1 MGKSLNLGPN
11 LRYPIT
17 ITKFLKQPGDQISKQ
32 VSLLEYKFKWKLMV
46 GDPLGEQWEEE
57 QTSFGE
63 WDSPSEGTIDKWL
76 VKEGMTIER
85 DRPVVDVEESC
96 SHAIQFAGLCG
107 ICGKDM
113 TEVSWASNSL
123 DTDRARINM
132 IHDQTHLTVSYDE
145 ASRAEEELQRR
156 LLKNRKL
163 SLVVDLDQT
172 IIHACIEPTVGE
184 WQRDVNSP
192 NYEAVKDVRSFQL
205 NDDGPRG
212 LASGCWYYI
221 KMRPG
226 LAEFLAKISEMYELH
241 VYTMGT
247 RAYALNIAKI
257 VDPGKKLFG
266 DRIISRDENG
276 NVTAKSLARLFPQS
290 THMVA
295 IIDDRADVWPMNRPN
310 LIKVV
315 PYDFFTG
322 IGDINS
328 SFLPKREELPKV
340 PTPKKKHHLRS
351 ESRTPEIAAET
362 PKGDVANSTGLEGG
376 NVKSDRGAEEEPA
389 IGKPILLPKLNALD
403 DEASLKLQA
412 AEQEKFLE
420 QQLLERPLLH
430 KQEQLDEEDKK
441 QEEAEKEVEDGTTVE
456 HHAHRHSVLKDD
468 DVELTYLQQH
478 LTDLHRAFYD
488 EYDKALVNVPGG
500 RVAQLKP
507 GHQRKVNVKNE
518 AADLK
523 VVPNIAVVMPR
534 LKSQVLDGCVI
545 VMSGLVPLGVD
556 VMRQVDTS
564 YEFISRDDLLHIF
577 FRLWGVERGRLR
589 LTRLRS
595 EIAQQIES
603 FGGKIHKRVSRRV
616 THVVASS
623 QKTRTQKVREAAKY
637 SHIKIVT
644 QQWLTQ
650 SMSKWKK
657 DDESEYLVEI
667 NPADRRQSDDSFI
680 PSPASDD
687 SEESSDYTESDDY
700 EDDDSGA
707 QSQESELDGEG
718 VMPDELPGDISPIE
732 GLNWGGIDDELA
744 EFMGD
749 DESGSESDTSHTS
762 NNSRTSRTSSRR
774 GHKRRFDEGTDED
787 DSEDESTLAKK
798 QRVANSRT
806 TSLKTVKTPTSA
818 SESSLLTPG
827 VTGDE
832 NDDVDHGMAQE
843 SDHSFEEDLEAEM
856 EAAFEQELA
865 DEAAAGAG

>member
-1 MGKSLNLGPN
+1 MISLSQIGTIRLGLHDHKIQYNFAKEDIKMGKSLNLGPN

-17 ITKFLKQPGDQISKQ
+17 ITKFLKKHGDAISKQ
-32 VSLLEYKFKWKLMV
+32 DSLLEYKFKWKQMV
-46 GDPLGEQWEEE
+46 GDPFGEQWEEE
-57 QTSFGE
+57 QTSYGE
-63 WDSPSEGTIDKWL
+63 WDSPSEGTIEKWL
-76 VKEGMTIER
+76 IKEGMTIER
-85 DRPVVDVEESC
+85 DTTVLDVEESC

-107 ICGKDM
+107 MCGKGY
-113 TEVSWASNSL
+113 
-123 DTDRARINM
+123 DRGLLGQ
-132 IHDQTHLTVSYDE
+132 HQDE
-145 ASRAEEELQRR
+145 ASKAEEELQRR
-156 LLKNRKL
+156 LLKHRKL

-226 LAEFLAKISEMYELH
+226 LAEFLSKISEMYELH

-276 NVTAKSLARLFPQS
+276 NVTAKSLSRLFPQS

-328 SFLPKREELPKV
+328 SFLPKREELPKITV
-340 PTPKKKHHLRS
+340 
-351 ESRTPEIAAET
+351 ET
-362 PKGDVANSTGLEGG
+362 PTGEVAEVTQPEGDDKPAEAKGSPAQ
-376 NVKSDRGAEEEPA
+376 KSSP
-389 IGKPILLPKLNALD
+389 LPKLNTLD
-403 DEASLKLQA
+403 EEASLEEQA

-420 QQLLERPLLH
+420 QQLRDRPLLH
-430 KQEQLDEEDKK
+430 QQEQLDEADKK
-441 QEEAEKEVEDGTTVE
+441 QEEAEKEVEDGSTIE

-478 LTDLHRAFYD
+478 LTDLHRAFYE
-488 EYDKALVNVPGG
+488 EYDKALTNVPGG

-507 GHQRKVNVKNE
+507 GHQRKVNVKSE

-534 LKSQVLDGCVI
+534 LKSKVLDGCVI

-556 VMRQVDTS
+556 LM
-564 YEFISRDDLLHIF
+564 
-577 FRLWGVERGRLR
+577 
-589 LTRLRS
+589 RS

-603 FGGKIHKRVSRRV
+603 FGGKIHKKVSRKV
-616 THVVASS
+616 THV
-623 QKTRTQKVREAAKY
+623 
-637 SHIKIVT
+637 
-644 QQWLTQ
+644 
-650 SMSKWKK
+650 
-657 DDESEYLVEI
+657 DI
-667 NPADRRQSDDSFI
+667 NPADRRPSVEMANL
-680 PSPASDD
+680 PSPGDD
-687 SEESSDYTESDDY
+687 SEESSDYTSDDY
-700 EDDDSGA
+700 EDDDSRGK
-707 QSQESELDGEG
+707 SQESELDGEG
-718 VMPDELPGDISPIE
+718 VMPDDLEGGISPID
-732 GLNWGGIDDELA
+732 GLRNMDWGGVWMMNWLNSWA
-744 EFMGD
+744 QMMNPVQK
-749 DESGSESDTSHTS
+749 SDTSSISSTS
-762 NNSRTSRTSSRR
+762 RASRTSSKR
-774 GHKRRFDEGTDED
+774 GHKRRFEDAATDED
-787 DSEDESTLAKK
+787 DSDEESTMAKK
-798 QRVANSRT
+798 QRIANSRT
-806 TSLKTVKTPTSA
+806 TGLKTVKTPTTA

-827 VTGDE
+827 ITGDE
-832 NDDVDHGMAQE
+832 NEEADQLTAQEE

-865 DEAAAGAG
+865 DEAAAAAG

>member
-1 MGKSLNLGPN
+1 MITKLTANFAKEDIKMGKSLNLGPN

-17 ITKFLKQPGDQISKQ
+17 ITKFLKKHGDQISKQ
-32 VSLLEYKFKWKLMV
+32 DSLLEYKFKWKLMV

-57 QTSFGE
+57 QTSYGE
-63 WDSPSEGTIDKWL
+63 WDSPSDGTLEHWL
-76 VKEGMTIER
+76 VKEGMTIEK
-85 DRPVVDVEESC
+85 DIPVVDVEESC
-96 SHAIQFAGLCG
+96 SHAVQFAGLCG
-107 ICGKDM
+107 MCGKDM
-113 TEVSWASNSL
+113 TEVSWASNAL

-132 IHDQTHLTVSYDE
+132 IHDQTHLTVSLDE
-145 ASRAEEELQRR
+145 ASKAEEELQRR

-340 PTPKKKHHLRS
+340 PTPKKKHHHSKS
-351 ESRTPEIAAET
+351 ETSTPEVAVET
-362 PKGDVANSTGLEGG
+362 PTREVAKPIEPEGG
-376 NVKSDRGAEEEPA
+376 ETTSAEGAIEESA
-389 IGKPILLPKLNALD
+389 TKKPILPKLNTLAE
-403 DEASLKLQA
+403 EASLTEQA
-412 AEQEKFLE
+412 AEQEKFLA
-420 QQLLERPLLH
+420 QQIIDRPLLH

-441 QEEAEKEVEDGTTVE
+441 QEEAEKDVEDGTVE
-456 HHAHRHSVLKDD
+456 HHAHRHSVLRDD

-478 LTDLHRAFYD
+478 LTDLHRAFYE

-534 LKSQVLDGCVI
+534 LK
-545 VMSGLVPLGVD
+545 
-556 VMRQVDTS
+556 
-564 YEFISRDDLLHIF
+564 YDLPH
-577 FRLWGVERGRLR
+577 
-589 LTRLRS
+589 
-595 EIAQQIES
+595 
-603 FGGKIHKRVSRRV
+603 
-616 THVVASS
+616 
-623 QKTRTQKVREAAKY
+623 
-637 SHIKIVT
+637 
-644 QQWLTQ
+644 
-650 SMSKWKK
+650 
-657 DDESEYLVEI
+657 
-667 NPADRRQSDDSFI
+667 
-680 PSPASDD
+680 
-687 SEESSDYTESDDY
+687 
-700 EDDDSGA
+700 
-707 QSQESELDGEG
+707 
-718 VMPDELPGDISPIE
+718 
-732 GLNWGGIDDELA
+732 
-744 EFMGD
+744 
-749 DESGSESDTSHTS
+749 
-762 NNSRTSRTSSRR
+762 
-774 GHKRRFDEGTDED
+774 
-787 DSEDESTLAKK
+787 
-798 QRVANSRT
+798 
-806 TSLKTVKTPTSA
+806 
-818 SESSLLTPG
+818 
-827 VTGDE
+827 
-832 NDDVDHGMAQE
+832 
-843 SDHSFEEDLEAEM
+843 
-856 EAAFEQELA
+856 
-865 DEAAAGAG
+865 

>member
-11 LRYPIT
+11 LKYPIT
-17 ITKFLKQPGDQISKQ
+17 VTKFLKKHGDTISKQ
-32 VSLLEYKFKWKLMV
+32 DSLFEYKFKSKQLV
-46 GDPLGEQWEEE
+46 GDPFGEQWEEE
-57 QTSFGE
+57 QTLYAE

-76 VKEGMTIER
+76 VKAGMTIER
-85 DRPVVDVEESC
+85 DQPVIDIDESC
-96 SHAIQFAGLCG
+96 SHAVQFAGLCG
-107 ICGKDM
+107 MCGKDM
-113 TEVSWASNSL
+113 TEVSWASNAL
-123 DTDRARINM
+123 DSDRAKINM
-132 IHDQTHLTVSYDE
+132 IHDQTHLTVSQDE
-145 ASRAEEELQRR
+145 ASKAEEELQRR

-257 VDPGKKLFG
+257 VDPGKRLFG

-340 PTPKKKHHLRS
+340 LTPKKKHHSKS
-351 ESRTPEIAAET
+351 ETSTPEVTVET
-362 PKGDVANSTGLEGG
+362 PTGEVSKPIEPEGDDITPAGG
-376 NVKSDRGAEEEPA
+376 AKEEPT
-389 IGKPILLPKLNALD
+389 IEKKPNLILKLNTLD
-403 DEASLKLQA
+403 DEASLKEQA

-430 KQEQLDEEDKK
+430 KQEQLDEADKK
-441 QEEAEKEVEDGTTVE
+441 QEEAEKEVEGGSTVE
-456 HHAHRHSVLKDD
+456 HHTHRHSVLKDD
-468 DVELTYLQQH
+468 DAELIHLRQH

-507 GHQRKVNVKNE
+507 GHSRKVNIKNE

-556 VMRQVDTS
+556 LMRQVDTI
-564 YEFISRDDLLHIF
+564 YKFISQKK
-577 FRLWGVERGRLR
+577 
-589 LTRLRS
+589 S
-595 EIAQQIES
+595 EIAQQIEG
-603 FGGKIHKRVSRRV
+603 FGGKIHKRVSKRV

-623 QKTRTQKVREAAKY
+623 QRTRTQKVREAAKY
-637 SHIKIVT
+637 PHIKIVT

-650 SMSKWKK
+650 SFSKWKK

-667 NPADRRQSDDSFI
+667 NPADRRKSGDLSND
-680 PSPASDD
+680 PPPGDD

-700 EDDDSGA
+700 EDDELRG
-707 QSQESELDGEG
+707 QRQESELDGAG
-718 VMPDELPGDISPIE
+718 VIPDDLEAGISPIE
-732 GLNWGGIDDELA
+732 RLREADWSSMDDELA
-744 EFMGD
+744 DFLGD
-749 DESGSESDTSHTS
+749 DNDSGTESDTSLTS
-762 NNSRTSRTSSRR
+762 RASRTSSRR
-774 GHKRRFDEGTDED
+774 GHKRRLDDATDDD
-787 DSEDESTLAKK
+787 DSEEESTMVKK
-798 QRVANSRT
+798 QRIANSRT
-806 TSLKTVKTPTSA
+806 TSLKSVKIPVGA

-832 NDDVDHGMAQE
+832 NDEIDQLAAQV
-843 SDHSFEEDLEAEM
+843 SDHSFEDELEAEMQAEM
-856 EAAFEQELA
+856 EAALEQELA
-865 DEAAAGAG
+865 DAAASGAG

>member
-17 ITKFLKQPGDQISKQ
+17 ITKFLKKHGDAISKQ
-32 VSLLEYKFKWKLMV
+32 DSLLEYKFKWKQMV
-46 GDPLGEQWEEE
+46 GDPFGEQWEEE
-57 QTSFGE
+57 QTSYGE
-63 WDSPSEGTIDKWL
+63 WDSPSEGTIEKWL
-76 VKEGMTIER
+76 IKEGMTIER
-85 DRPVVDVEESC
+85 DTTVLDVEESC

-107 ICGKDM
+107 MCGKDM
-113 TEVSWASNSL
+113 TEVSWASSAL

-132 IHDQTHLTVSYDE
+132 IHDQTHLTVSQDE
-145 ASRAEEELQRR
+145 ASKAEEELQRR
-156 LLKNRKL
+156 LLKHRKL

-226 LAEFLAKISEMYELH
+226 LAEFLSKISEMYELH

-276 NVTAKSLARLFPQS
+276 NVTAKSLSRLFPQS

-340 PTPKKKHHLRS
+340 PTPKKKHQHHS
-351 ESRTPEIAAET
+351 KPETSTPEITVET
-362 PKGDVANSTGLEGG
+362 PTGEVAEVTQPEGDDKPAEAKGSPAQ
-376 NVKSDRGAEEEPA
+376 KSSP
-389 IGKPILLPKLNALD
+389 LPKLNTLD
-403 DEASLKLQA
+403 EEASLEEQA

-420 QQLLERPLLH
+420 QQLRDRPLLH
-430 KQEQLDEEDKK
+430 QQEQLDEADKK
-441 QEEAEKEVEDGTTVE
+441 QEEAEKEVEDGSTIE

-478 LTDLHRAFYD
+478 LTDLHRAFYE
-488 EYDKALVNVPGG
+488 EYDKALTNVPGG

-507 GHQRKVNVKNE
+507 GHQRKVNVKSE

-534 LKSQVLDGCVI
+534 LKSKVLDGCVI

-556 VMRQVDTS
+556 LM
-564 YEFISRDDLLHIF
+564 
-577 FRLWGVERGRLR
+577 
-589 LTRLRS
+589 RS

-603 FGGKIHKRVSRRV
+603 FGGKIHKKVSRKV

-637 SHIKIVT
+637 PHIKIVT

-650 SMSKWKK
+650 SISKWKK
-657 DDESEYLVEI
+657 EDESEYLVDI
-667 NPADRRQSDDSFI
+667 NPADRRPSVEMANL
-680 PSPASDD
+680 PSPGDD
-687 SEESSDYTESDDY
+687 SEESSDYTSDDY
-700 EDDDSGA
+700 EDDDSRGK
-707 QSQESELDGEG
+707 SQESELDGEG
-718 VMPDELPGDISPIE
+718 VMPDDLEGGISPID
-732 GLNWGGIDDELA
+732 GLRNMDWGGVDDELA
-744 EFMGD
+744 EFMGTD
-749 DESGSESDTSHTS
+749 DESGTESDTSSISSTS
-762 NNSRTSRTSSRR
+762 RASRTSSKR
-774 GHKRRFDEGTDED
+774 GHKRRFEDAATDED
-787 DSEDESTLAKK
+787 DSDEESTMAKK
-798 QRVANSRT
+798 QRIANSRT
-806 TSLKTVKTPTSA
+806 TGLKTVKTPTTA

-827 VTGDE
+827 ITGDE
-832 NDDVDHGMAQE
+832 NEEADQLTAQEE

-865 DEAAAGAG
+865 DEAAAAAG

>member
-1 MGKSLNLGPN
+1 MITKVKANFAKEDIKMGKSLSLGPN
-11 LRYPIT
+11 LRYPII
-17 ITKFLKQPGDQISKQ
+17 ITKFLKKHGDQISKQ
-32 VSLLEYKFKWKLMV
+32 DSLLEYKFKWKLMV

-57 QTSFGE
+57 QTSYGE
-63 WDSPSEGTIDKWL
+63 WDSPAEGTLEKWL
-76 VKEGMTIER
+76 IKEGTTIEK
-85 DRPVVDVEESC
+85 DGPVVDVEESC
-96 SHAIQFAGLCG
+96 SHAVQFAGLCG
-107 ICGKDM
+107 MCGKDM
-113 TEVSWASNSL
+113 TEVSWASNAL

-132 IHDQTHLTVSYDE
+132 IHDQTHLTVSHDE
-145 ASRAEEELQRR
+145 ASKAEEELQRR

-247 RAYALNIAKI
+247 RAYALSIAKI

-340 PTPKKKHHLRS
+340 PTPRKKHHSKS
-351 ESRTPEIAAET
+351 ETSTSEIAVET
-362 PKGDVANSTGLEGG
+362 PTGEVANPTEHDGETKSTEGA
-376 NVKSDRGAEEEPA
+376 KEESSSE
-389 IGKPILLPKLNALD
+389 KPILPKLNTLD
-403 DEASLKLQA
+403 DESSLQEQA

-420 QQLLERPLLH
+420 QQLLDRPLLH
-430 KQEQLDEEDKK
+430 KQEAIDEADKK
-441 QEEAEKEVEDGTTVE
+441 QEEAEKDVEDGKME
-456 HHAHRHSVLKDD
+456 HHTHRHGVLKDD

-478 LTDLHRAFYD
+478 LTDLHRAFYE

-507 GHQRKVNVKNE
+507 GHQRKVDVKNE

-534 LKSQVLDGCVI
+534 LKSRVLDGCII

-556 VMRQVDTS
+556 VM
-564 YEFISRDDLLHIF
+564 
-577 FRLWGVERGRLR
+577 
-589 LTRLRS
+589 RS

-603 FGGKIHKRVSRRV
+603 FGGKIHKKISKRV

-637 SHIKIVT
+637 PHIKIVT

-657 DDESEYLVEI
+657 EDESDYLVDI
-667 NPADRRQSDDSFI
+667 SPADRR
-680 PSPASDD
+680 PSGDMTNVSSPGND

-700 EDDDSGA
+700 DDDDMK
-707 QSQESELDGEG
+707 SELDGEG
-718 VMPDELPGDISPIE
+718 VMPDEPRGDISPTKD
-732 GLNWGGIDDELA
+732 LNWSSIDDELA

-749 DESGSESDTSHTS
+749 DESGTESDTSFTS
-762 NNSRTSRTSSRR
+762 NNSRASRTSSRR
-774 GHKRRFDEGTDED
+774 GQKRTFDDATDED
-787 DSEDESTLAKK
+787 DSEEESTMAKK

-832 NDDVDHGMAQE
+832 TDEVDQLSVQE
-843 SDHSFEEDLEAEM
+843 SDHSFEDDLEAEM
-856 EAAFEQELA
+856 QAAFDQQLE
-865 DEAAAGAG
+865 DEAAAAAG

>member
-1 MGKSLNLGPN
+1 MGKSLSLGPN

-17 ITKFLKQPGDQISKQ
+17 ITKFLKKHGDQISKQ
-32 VSLLEYKFKWKLMV
+32 DSLLEYKFKWKLMV
-46 GDPLGEQWEEE
+46 GDPLGDQWEEE
-57 QTSFGE
+57 QTSYGE
-63 WDSPSEGTIDKWL
+63 WDSPAEGTLEKWL
-76 VKEGMTIER
+76 IKEGMTIER
-85 DRPVVDVEESC
+85 DGPVVDVEESC
-96 SHAIQFAGLCG
+96 SHAVQFAGLCG
-107 ICGKDM
+107 MCGKDM
-113 TEVSWASNSL
+113 TEVSWASNAL

-132 IHDQTHLTVSYDE
+132 IHDQTHLTVSHDE
-145 ASRAEEELQRR
+145 ASKAEEELQRR

-226 LAEFLAKISEMYELH
+226 LAEFLTKISEMYELH

-247 RAYALNIAKI
+247 RAYALSIAKI

-328 SFLPKREELPKV
+328 SFLPKREGLPKV
-340 PTPKKKHHLRS
+340 PTPKKKHHSKS
-351 ESRTPEIAAET
+351 ETSTSEIAIET
-362 PKGDVANSTGLEGG
+362 PTGEVAKPTEHQGENKFTEG
-376 NVKSDRGAEEEPA
+376 AQEESSSE
-389 IGKPILLPKLNALD
+389 KPVLPKLNTLD
-403 DEASLKLQA
+403 DESSLQEQA

-420 QQLLERPLLH
+420 QQLLDRPLLH
-430 KQEQLDEEDKK
+430 KQEAIDEADKK
-441 QEEAEKEVEDGTTVE
+441 QEEAGKEVEDGTME
-456 HHAHRHSVLKDD
+456 HHTHRHGVLKDD

-478 LTDLHRAFYD
+478 LTDLHRAFYE

-534 LKSQVLDGCVI
+534 LKS
-545 VMSGLVPLGVD
+545 
-556 VMRQVDTS
+556 
-564 YEFISRDDLLHIF
+564 
-577 FRLWGVERGRLR
+577 
-589 LTRLRS
+589 
-595 EIAQQIES
+595 EIAQQIDS
-603 FGGKIHKRVSRRV
+603 FGGKIHKKVSKRV

-637 SHIKIVT
+637 PHIKIVT

-657 DDESEYLVEI
+657 EDESDYLVDI
-667 NPADRRQSDDSFI
+667 SPADRR
-680 PSPASDD
+680 PSGDMTNVSSPGDD

-700 EDDDSGA
+700 DDDDMK
-707 QSQESELDGEG
+707 SELDGEG
-718 VMPDELPGDISPIE
+718 VMPDEPRGDISPTKD
-732 GLNWGGIDDELA
+732 LNWSSIDDELA

-749 DESGSESDTSHTS
+749 DESGTESDTSFTS

-774 GHKRRFDEGTDED
+774 GQKRTFDDATDED
-787 DSEDESTLAKK
+787 DSEEESTMAKK

-832 NDDVDHGMAQE
+832 TDEVDQLSTQE
-843 SDHSFEEDLEAEM
+843 SDHSFEDDLEAEM
-856 EAAFEQELA
+856 QAAFDQQFE
-865 DEAAAGAG
+865 DEAAAAAG